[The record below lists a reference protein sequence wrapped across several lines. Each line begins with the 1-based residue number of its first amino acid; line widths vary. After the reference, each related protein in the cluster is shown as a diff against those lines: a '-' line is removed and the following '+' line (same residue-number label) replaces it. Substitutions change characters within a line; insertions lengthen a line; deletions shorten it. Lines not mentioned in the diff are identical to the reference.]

1 MKKNLKSISTLFTL
15 HQVTMLAVILLFFLA
30 AGTAVVS
37 GELRNARQER
47 SFQLSD
53 AVNAVSTRLNRIE
66 SNVFETLT
74 TANGS
79 YDGLWSGESGRK
91 VIDKLKLNQLIVEK
105 QVLNSD
111 LSVFYAFVPDDF
123 MIYQA
128 ARTVP
133 FEERLRVKD
142 YLERDLPSEHG
153 NDNRRWQF
161 YEIGG
166 KLYAGIQYYLRQE
179 GFYIGILADPKELLT
194 EIDFLTQIYDGNYQV
209 SDASGITF
217 SSGQAAETSIL
228 KSGIRTETLLTPDLR
243 MSVTI
248 PVTNVT
254 AFSRQMFLMVF
265 TALLLGAVVII
276 LNNTRLRKKVI
287 RPVLRLSGELK
298 EIDDVTQMKPV
309 SEDAEVTE
317 LRTLESTLNTL
328 LSEAVADRMK
338 LYETEIQKKGQELT
352 LLRSQIRPHFF
363 LNAITTVS
371 AMTYQDRNDDI
382 RNYLMKLSQY
392 IRYVIGTEEDLVTL
406 EQELSNINNY
416 FELQEIRFPHKAM
429 VFIDC
434 EEGISGIR
442 LPKYLL
448 LTIVENSY
456 KYALGQTEFMEV
468 LIQCRK
474 LRDAAFSGVMISI
487 EDNGPGFSEEQLA
500 YYNSEQTLQ
509 DADGHIGLKNVR
521 QTLQLHYNDRQ
532 LMRVEN
538 VLPSGARIEIRIP
551 EEADTEQP
559 GTIVPEGTDRN
570 ESTDR

>member
-1 MKKNLKSISTLFTL
+1 
-15 HQVTMLAVILLFFLA
+15 MLAVVLLFFLA
-30 AGTAVVS
+30 AGTAVVV
-37 GELRNARQER
+37 GELRNARQE
-47 SFQLSD
+47 SGFQLSD

-74 TANGS
+74 TASGS
-79 YDGLWSGESGRK
+79 YDGLWSEESGRK
-91 VIDKLKLNQLIVEK
+91 VIDKLKLNQLILEK
-105 QVLNSD
+105 QLLNSD
-111 LSVFYAFVPDDF
+111 LSFFYAFIPEDF

-142 YLERDLPSEHG
+142 YLELDLPAEHG
-153 NDNRRWQF
+153 NDNRHWQF

-166 KLYAGIQYYLRQE
+166 KQYAGIQFYLRQE
-179 GFYIGILADPKELLT
+179 GFYIGILADPKELFT
-194 EIDFLTQIYDGNYQV
+194 EIDFLTQIYDGSYEV
-209 SDASGITF
+209 KDFAGAVCSSGKTAELPLIRSGIYE
-217 SSGQAAETSIL
+217 ETP
-228 KSGIRTETLLTPDLR
+228 LTADLQ

-254 AFSRQMFLMVF
+254 DFSRQMFLMVSA
-265 TALLLGAVVII
+265 ALLLGSAVII
-276 LNNTRLRKKVI
+276 LNNVRLRKKVI
-287 RPVLRLSGELK
+287 LPVLRLSGELK

-328 LSEAVADRMK
+328 LSEAVADRLK

-371 AMTYQDRNDDI
+371 AMTYQNRNDDI

-434 EEGISGIR
+434 EESISDIR

-468 LIQCRK
+468 LIQCR
-474 LRDAAFSGVMISI
+474 RVAETGFSGALISI

-551 EEADTEQP
+551 EEAETEKP
-559 GTIVPEGTDRN
+559 GTRVPEGTDGN
-570 ESTDR
+570 EGTDC